1 MKIKKINWNKI
12 WSLMGLV
19 LVHQLLITIL
29 LIIIGLFSWELYM
42 FVYCV
47 NMVILWKIYFK
58 PVFKEIGF

>member
-42 FVYCV
+42 FVYGV
-47 NMVILWKIYFK
+47 NMVILWEIYFK